1 MTDDIVT
8 RLRAYEYMRDG
19 KTYLTMAEAAD
30 VIETLRSD
38 VKDLQKI
45 IQLVKE
51 ADDD

>member
-8 RLRAYEYMRDG
+8 RLRAYEYKRDG

-30 VIETLRSD
+30 VIESLRLD
-38 VKDLQKI
+38 VKDLKKVM
-45 IQLVKE
+45 QLLKE

>member
-30 VIETLRSD
+30 VIESLRSD
-38 VKDLQKI
+38 VKDFQKI
-45 IQLVKE
+45 IQLLKE
-51 ADDD
+51 SDDD